1 MNGSPKEVAAT
12 APRAENA
19 ELVRR
24 FRRVLDAAGYA
35 PGETRRLLG
44 ETIIESWELPLH
56 LRRLPGEGVLP
67 TLFRLFLLGAPVSVA
82 AAENAVA
89 PLSADDLVA
98 LGMVRV
104 EDELVEPLVRIVIH
118 NDILIASDGEATYLA
133 PHEHVSGVSLSS
145 RTCLA
150 LTHRAQVAR
159 ALDVGAGCGV
169 QAIVAAS
176 NADKVVA
183 TDVNR
188 RALAFAA
195 FNAALNGISEIET
208 RTGSLL
214 EPVAGERFG
223 LVMCNAPY
231 VISPEDRFAFRD
243 AGMSGDGVS
252 ELLVRDVPEL
262 LEDGGTATLVLSWL
276 SDEDDWA
283 ARPRSWI
290 EGAGCDAWVVG
301 GPTLDPLDH
310 AAKWTN
316 FIARDQEAFGEA
328 LDEWAGYIQGLGA
341 SHVTE
346 GVVILRKRS
355 SGTPWFRADR
365 LPRGAP
371 KAAAG
376 QLARVFAV
384 RDALESGSPLLDLTP
399 TLTDAARITETVAP
413 REGGPQTLDLR
424 LSLAD
429 GLLFETAID
438 PAYAT
443 ALLSLDGTTS
453 LGDALA
459 AHGIDPAGAEPF
471 LRELALTGFL
481 DVRG

>member
-1 MNGSPKEVAAT
+1 VT
-12 APRAENA
+12 APRSENT
-19 ELVRR
+19 ELVHR
-24 FRRVLDAAGYA
+24 FRRVLDDAGYA

-44 ETIIESWELPLH
+44 ETVIESWELPLH
-56 LRRLPGEGVLP
+56 LRRLPGEGTLP
-67 TLFRLFLLGAPVSVA
+67 TLFRLFLLGAPVSPDA
-82 AAENAVA
+82 AANAVA
-89 PLSADDLVA
+89 PLTPDDLVA
-98 LGMVRV
+98 LGLVRV
-104 EDELVEPLVRIVIH
+104 ENDLVEPLVRIVIH
-118 NDILIASDGEATYLA
+118 NDILIASDGEATYAA

-159 ALDVGAGCGV
+159 ALDVGSGCGA

-176 NADKVVA
+176 NADEVVA
-183 TDVNR
+183 TDVNE

-276 SDEDDWA
+276 SDDDDWA

-316 FIARDQEAFGEA
+316 FIARDQDAFGEA

-346 GVVILRKRS
+346 GVVILRKRA

-371 KAAAG
+371 KAAAD

-384 RDALESGSPLLDLTP
+384 RDALEGGSPLFDLTP
-399 TLTDAARITETVAP
+399 TLTDAARVTETVAP

-429 GLLFETAID
+429 GLLFETPLD

-443 ALLSLDGTTS
+443 AFLSLDGTLP

-459 AHGIDPAGAEPF
+459 AHGIDVVDAEPF

-481 DVRG
+481 DVR

>member
-1 MNGSPKEVAAT
+1 MGTNPAT
-12 APRAENA
+12 AVAPSAA
-19 ELVRR
+19 DVGLVHR
-24 FRRVLDAAGYA
+24 FRTVLDEAGYG

-56 LRRLPGEGVLP
+56 LRRLPDEATLP
-67 TLFRLFLLGAPVSVA
+67 TLFRLFLLGAPVTAVA
-82 AAENAVA
+82 ATNACA
-89 PLSADDLVA
+89 PLSLDDLVA
-98 LGMVRV
+98 LGMVRIAG
-104 EDELVEPLVRIVIH
+104 DQVEPLVRIVIH
-118 NDILIASDGEATYLA
+118 NDILIASDGEATFA
-133 PHEHVSGVSLSS
+133 ASHDHVSGVSLSS

-150 LTHRAQVAR
+150 LTHRAHVAR
-159 ALDVGAGCGV
+159 ALDVGSGCGA
-169 QAIVAAS
+169 QAIAAAS
-176 NADKVVA
+176 NADEVVA
-183 TDVNR
+183 TDVNG

-208 RTGSLL
+208 RVGSLL
-214 EPVAGERFG
+214 DPVAGERFG

-243 AGMSGDGVS
+243 SGMSGDGVS
-252 ELLVRDVPEL
+252 ELLVREVPAL
-262 LEDGGTATLVLSWL
+262 LDDGGTATLVLSWL

-283 ARPRSWI
+283 AAPRSWI
-290 EGAGCDAWVVG
+290 EGAGCDTWVIG
-301 GPTLDPLDH
+301 GPTLDPLGH

-316 FIARDQEAFGEA
+316 FIASDQEAFGEA

-346 GVVILRKRS
+346 GVVILRKRA
-355 SGTPWFRADR
+355 SGRPWFRADR

-376 QLARVFAV
+376 QLDRVFAG
-384 RDALESGSPLLDLTP
+384 RDAVEGGTPLLELSP
-399 TLTDAARITETVAP
+399 VITDAARVTETVAP
-413 REGGPQTLDLR
+413 SEGGPQTLDLR

-429 GLLFETAID
+429 GLLFETAVD

-443 ALLSLDGTTS
+443 ALLSLDGTIS
-453 LGDALA
+453 LGAALA
-459 AHGIDPAGAEPF
+459 ANGIEAEDAEPF
-471 LRELALTGFL
+471 LRELLDTGFL